1 MKNRLNEIP
10 TFQPEDFETAK
21 PYEYVYN
28 LKDDPFQCQLV
39 MAAIKNQAKAA
50 GIGNFVTMFNA
61 FVRSQAMQG
70 KVKLER
76 VTEFDRQPMALSCG
90 PYICDEKG
98 VRLITG
104 GGEEIV
110 VCPHPIMP
118 IRRLINEDTGEER
131 LLIAYRKGQYW
142 RPPIPV
148 EKSTIA
154 SAQKIIDLAS
164 FGVIVTSETA
174 KLLGTFLLKL
184 EELNYTTL
192 EERRS
197 VGRLGWIGA
206 HGFAPYIDELEFDG
220 ETNYRNLFNAVRH
233 NGSRD
238 KWVNAMRAVRAEK
251 TIARIFL
258 AASFASALL
267 EPCGLLPFF
276 VHAWGG
282 TGTGKTVSLMIAAS
296 VWANPRMGEYVGT
309 FNSTDVGQE
318 MTAAFLNSLPY
329 CMDELQIQ
337 AASGQKDFD
346 RVIYKLTEGVGKI
359 RGAKGGGLRQTATW
373 KNCILTTGE
382 DPILTSSSMSGA
394 SIRVIEIEAEKP
406 IYSDLV
412 GICGLINQ
420 NYGFA
425 GEEFVR
431 YIQSTGVLERIEG
444 IRMGYY
450 RQLMERDG
458 AEKQAA
464 SMSAILAADEAVTD
478 LIFHDGNNLTVD
490 DMAIYITKAE
500 TVSANRRAL
509 DYIYDTIARNPGK
522 FLPLDKGPAIEIWG
536 KTDMGTVSIIK
547 SVFDRLLY
555 DGGFN
560 PRTFLSWAA
569 RQTDRNGVALLQ
581 TERGRTTKSVRLGE
595 QKTRCVCLAADW
607 GADPFEED
615 DTGDQL
621 PF

>member
-1 MKNRLNEIP
+1 MNEIP
-10 TFQPEDFETAK
+10 TFQPEDFETSR
-21 PYEYVYN
+21 PYEFLYN
-28 LKDDPFQCQLV
+28 LRNDPFEAQLALSALKAQ
-39 MAAIKNQAKAA
+39 AAAA
-50 GIGNFVTMFNA
+50 GTRNFVSMFNA

-76 VTEFDRQPMALSCG
+76 VTEFDCQPMALSCG
-90 PYICDEKG
+90 PYICDELG

-131 LLIAYRKGQYW
+131 LLIAYRKGDYW

-154 SAQKIIDLAS
+154 SAQKIIELAS
-164 FGVIVTSETA
+164 YGVIVTSETA
-174 KLLGTFLLKL
+174 KLLGTYLLKM
-184 EELNYTTL
+184 EELNYGTL

-258 AASFASALL
+258 ASSFASALL

-382 DPILTSSSMSGA
+382 DPILTSSSMGGA

-406 IYSDLV
+406 VYSDLV
-412 GICGLINQ
+412 GLCSTINQ

-431 YIQSTGVLERIEG
+431 HIQTTGVLERIEG

-464 SMSAILAADEAVTD
+464 SMSAILAADEVATD
-478 LIFHDGNNLTVD
+478 LIFQDGNNLTVD

-536 KTDMGTVSIIK
+536 KRDAISVSIIK
-547 SVFDRLLY
+547 TVFDRMLY

-560 PRTFLSWAA
+560 PRTFLSWAV
-569 RQTDRNGVALLQ
+569 RQTDNDGRPLLYSDA
-581 TERGRTTKSVRLGE
+581 GRTTKVTRIGE
-595 QKTRCVCLAADW
+595 QTARCVTISILW
-607 GADPFEED
+607 GKGEFDEVD
-615 DTGDQL
+615 GDEPL

>member
-1 MKNRLNEIP
+1 M
-10 TFQPEDFETAK
+10 
-21 PYEYVYN
+21 YN
-28 LKDDPFQCQLV
+28 LRNDPFEAQLALSALKTQ
-39 MAAIKNQAKAA
+39 AAAA
-50 GIGNFVTMFNA
+50 GTRNFVAMFNA

-76 VTEFDRQPMALSCG
+76 VTEFDCQPMALSCG
-90 PYICDEKG
+90 PYICDELG

-131 LLIAYRKGQYW
+131 LLIAYRKGDYW

-154 SAQKIIDLAS
+154 SAQKIIELAS
-164 FGVIVTSETA
+164 YGVIVTSETA
-174 KLLGTFLLKL
+174 KLLGTYLLKM
-184 EELNYTTL
+184 EELNYGTL

-197 VGRLGWIGA
+197 VGRLGWIGG

-238 KWVNAMRAVRAEK
+238 KWVNAMRAVRTEK

-382 DPILTSSSMSGA
+382 DPILTSSSMGGA

-406 IYSDLV
+406 VYSDLV
-412 GICGLINQ
+412 GLCSTINQ

-431 YIQSTGVLERIEG
+431 HIQATGVLERIEG

-450 RQLMERDG
+450 RQLMDRDG
-458 AEKQAA
+458 AEKQAS

-478 LIFHDGNNLTVD
+478 LIFRDGNNLTVD

-536 KTDMGTVSIIK
+536 KRDAISVSIIK
-547 SVFDRLLY
+547 TVFDRMLY

-560 PRTFLSWAA
+560 PRTFLSWAV
-569 RQTDRNGVALLQ
+569 RQTDNDGRPLLYSDA
-581 TERGRTTKSVRLGE
+581 GRSTKVTRIGE
-595 QKTRCVCLAADW
+595 QTARCVTISLLW
-607 GADPFEED
+607 GNGEFDEVD
-615 DTGDQL
+615 GDEPL

>member
-1 MKNRLNEIP
+1 MNDIP
-10 TFQPEDFETAK
+10 TYQAEDFETSK
-21 PYEYVYN
+21 PYEFLYN
-28 LKDDPFQCQLV
+28 LRDDPFQAQLA
-39 MAAIKNQAKAA
+39 MTTLKTQAAAV
-50 GIGNFVTMFNA
+50 GIRNFVAMFNA

-70 KVKLER
+70 KVRLER

-131 LLIAYRKGQYW
+131 LLIAYRKGDYW

-148 EKSTIA
+148 EKSVIA
-154 SAQKIIDLAS
+154 SAQKIIELAS
-164 FGVIVTSETA
+164 YGIIVTSETA
-174 KLLGTFLLKL
+174 KLLGTYLLKL

-197 VGRLGWIGA
+197 VGRLGWIGG

-238 KWVNAMRAVRAEK
+238 KWVSAMRAVRAEK

-382 DPILTSSSMSGA
+382 DPILTSSSMGGA

-406 IYSDLV
+406 VYSDLV
-412 GICGLINQ
+412 GLCSTINQ

-431 YIQSTGVLERIEG
+431 HIQSTGVLERIEG

-478 LIFHDGNNLTVD
+478 LIFRDGNNLTVD

-509 DYIYDTIARNPGK
+509 DYIWDTVARNPGK
-522 FLPLDKGPAIEIWG
+522 FLPIEKGPIVEIWG
-536 KTDMGTVSIIK
+536 KRDAISVSIIK
-547 SVFDRLLY
+547 TVFDRMLY
-555 DGGFN
+555 DGGYN
-560 PRTFLSWAA
+560 PRTFLSWAV
-569 RQTDRNGVALLQ
+569 RQTDKEGRPLLM
-581 TERGRTTKSVRLGE
+581 TGEGSGGRTTKAVRVGDSVA
-595 QKTRCVCLAADW
+595 RCVCLSTVYDTDNF
-607 GADPFEED
+607 GLIEGDEE
-615 DTGDQL
+615 L

>member
-1 MKNRLNEIP
+1 
-10 TFQPEDFETAK
+10 
-21 PYEYVYN
+21 
-28 LKDDPFQCQLV
+28 
-39 MAAIKNQAKAA
+39 MAALKAQAQAA
-50 GIGNFVTMFNA
+50 GVRNFVAMFNA

-76 VTEFDRQPMALSCG
+76 VTEFDRQPLALSCG
-90 PYICDEKG
+90 PYVCDEQG

-131 LLIAYRKGQYW
+131 LLIAYRKGNYW

-148 EKSTIA
+148 EKAVIA
-154 SAQKIIDLAS
+154 SAQRIIELAS
-164 FGVIVTSETA
+164 YGIIVTSETA
-174 KLLGTFLLKL
+174 KLLGSYLLKM
-184 EELNYTTL
+184 EEINYQAL

-197 VGRLGWIGA
+197 VGRLGWIGG

-220 ETNYRNLFNAVRH
+220 EANYRSLFQAVRH
-233 NGSRD
+233 AGSRD
-238 KWVNAMRAVRAEK
+238 RWVDAMRAVRSEH

-296 VWANPRMGEYVGT
+296 VWACPRMGEYVGT

-382 DPILTSSSMSGA
+382 DPILTSSSMGGA
-394 SIRVIEIEAEKP
+394 SIRVIEIEAEAP
-406 IYSDLV
+406 VYSDLV
-412 GICGLINQ
+412 GLCSVINS
-420 NYGFA
+420 NYGWA

-431 YIQSTGVLERIEG
+431 HIQSTGVLERVDG

-450 RQLMERDG
+450 RQLMERNG

-464 SMSAILAADEAVTD
+464 SMSAILAADEVATS
-478 LIFHDGNNLTVD
+478 LIFQDGNALTVD
-490 DMAIYITKAE
+490 DMAIYITQAE

-509 DYIYDTIARNPGK
+509 EYIRDTIARNPGK
-522 FLPLDKGPAIEIWG
+522 FLPIDKGPVVEIWG
-536 KTDMGTVSIIK
+536 KTDAGSVSIIK
-547 SVFDRLLY
+547 TVFDRLLY
-555 DGGFN
+555 DGGYN

-569 RQTDRNGVALLQ
+569 RQTDKSGRPLLE
-581 TERGRTTKSVRLGE
+581 TDGRERGRTTKVTRLGD
-595 QKTRCVCLAADW
+595 QTTRCVCISTMFGTGEYD
-607 GADPFEED
+607 EVD
-615 DTGDQL
+615 DDEPL

>member
-1 MKNRLNEIP
+1 MQLA
-10 TFQPEDFETAK
+10 TA
-21 PYEYVYN
+21 N
-28 LKDDPFQCQLV
+28 LKAQ
-39 MAAIKNQAKAA
+39 AAAV
-50 GIGNFVTMFNA
+50 GIRNFVAMFNA
-61 FVRSQAMQG
+61 FVRAQAMQG
-70 KVKLER
+70 KVNLER
-76 VTEFDRQPMALSCG
+76 VTEFDRQPLSLSCG

-104 GGEEIV
+104 TGEEIT

-131 LLIAYRKGQYW
+131 LLIAYRKGNFW

-148 EKSTIA
+148 EKAVIA
-154 SAQKIIDLAS
+154 SSQKIIELAS
-164 FGVIVTSETA
+164 FGIIVTSETA
-174 KLLGTFLLKL
+174 KLLGTYLLKM
-184 EELNYTTL
+184 EEINYQAL

-197 VGRLGWIGA
+197 VGRLGWIGG
-206 HGFAPYIDELEFDG
+206 HGFAPYIAELEFDG
-220 ETNYRNLFNAVRH
+220 ENNYRNLFNAVRH
-233 NGSRD
+233 AGDRD
-238 KWVNAMRAVRAEK
+238 RWVDAMRAVRAEK

-296 VWANPRMGEYVGT
+296 VWACPRMGEFVGT

-382 DPILTSSSMSGA
+382 DPILTSSSMGGA
-394 SIRVIEIEAEKP
+394 SIRVIEIEAEAP
-406 IYSDLV
+406 VYSDLV
-412 GICGLINQ
+412 GLCSTINS
-420 NYGFA
+420 NYGWA
-425 GEEFVR
+425 GEEFVKH
-431 YIQSTGVLERIEG
+431 IQEIGVLERVEG

-450 RQLMERDG
+450 RQLMERNG

-464 SMSAILAADEAVTD
+464 SMSAILAADEVATA
-478 LIFHDGNNLTVD
+478 LIFKDGNALTVD
-490 DMAIYITKAE
+490 DLAIYITKAE

-509 DYIYDTIARNPGK
+509 DYIWDTVARNPGK
-522 FLPLDKGPAIEIWG
+522 FLPIDKGPVVEIWG
-536 KTDMGTVSIIK
+536 KTDDASVCIIK
-547 SVFDRLLY
+547 TVFDRLLY
-555 DGGFN
+555 DGGYN

-569 RQTDRNGVALLQ
+569 RQTDKTGVALLQ
-581 TERGRTTKSVRLGE
+581 TDKTGPVRVTKVVKLDG
-595 QKTRCVCLAADW
+595 KTARCVCLSTVY
-607 GADPFEED
+607 GADQYEELEED
-615 DTGDQL
+615 EAL

>member
-1 MKNRLNEIP
+1 MNEIP
-10 TFQPEDFETAK
+10 TFQAEDFGTTK
-21 PYEYVYN
+21 PYEFLFN
-28 LKDDPFQCQLV
+28 LKNDPFQLQIALTALKTQ
-39 MAAIKNQAKAA
+39 AAAA
-50 GIGNFVTMFNA
+50 GIRNFVSMFNA

-76 VTEFDRQPMALSCG
+76 VTEFERQPMALTCG
-90 PYICDEKG
+90 PYVCDENG
-98 VRLITG
+98 VRLISSA
-104 GGEEIV
+104 GEELV
-110 VCPHPIMP
+110 VCPHPVMP

-131 LLIAYRKGQYW
+131 LLIAFRKGGYW

-148 EKSTIA
+148 EKSVIA
-154 SAQKIIDLAS
+154 SAQKIIELAN
-164 FGVIVTSETA
+164 FGIIVTSESA
-174 KLLGTFLLKL
+174 KLLGTYLLKM
-184 EELNYTTL
+184 EELNYQTL

-220 ETNYRNLFNAVRH
+220 ETNYRSLFNAVRH
-233 NGSRD
+233 NGSRER
-238 KWVNAMRAVRAEK
+238 WVEAMRAVRAEK

-296 VWANPRMGEYVGT
+296 VWACPRMGEYVGT

-382 DPILTSSSMSGA
+382 DPILTSSSMGGA

-406 IYSDLV
+406 VYSDLV
-412 GICGLINQ
+412 GLCSVINQ
-420 NYGFA
+420 SYGFA

-431 YIQSTGVLERIEG
+431 HIQKTGVLERVEG
-444 IRMGYY
+444 IRMGFY
-450 RQLMERDG
+450 RQLMDRNG

-464 SMSAILAADEAVTD
+464 SMSAILAADEVATA
-478 LIFHDGNNLTVD
+478 LIFQDGNALTVD
-490 DMAIYITKAE
+490 DMAEYITQAE

-509 DYIYDTIARNPGK
+509 DYIWDTIARNPGK
-522 FLPLDKGPAIEIWG
+522 ILPIEKGPVLEVWGRRDAIS
-536 KTDMGTVSIIK
+536 VSIIK
-547 SVFDRLLY
+547 TVFDRLLF

-560 PRTFLSWAA
+560 PRTFLSWAT
-569 RQTDRNGVALLQ
+569 RQKDKNGNFLLLTDN
-581 TERGRTTKSVRLGE
+581 GRTTKVARIGE
-595 QKTRCVCLAADW
+595 QTARCVCLSTVYGKGEFDELEDE
-607 GADPFEED
+607 DP
-615 DTGDQL
+615 L